1 MEQKTGQN
9 KVAQVIKVI
18 VLYALLILYISPF
31 IIVLINSF
39 KTNGDILTN
48 PLGAGFSASL
58 QNYATAFDEMNFVS
72 SFMNTVLISV
82 VSVALIVLTSSMT
95 AYFLARVK
103 TKFNNFI
110 YMILVIAMI
119 IPFQAVMIPLVS
131 IYGGM
136 GILNSRATL
145 VYMYIGF
152 GCSMAVFIIQSFIK
166 SSVPISLEEAAELDG
181 CTKVQT
187 FFRVVMPLLKPT
199 IATVVVLDIL
209 WVWNDYL
216 LPSLLLT
223 KANQLTLPL
232 STYAFYGSFSVNYG
246 PLLASL
252 ILTITPVLIIYLV
265 LQDKIISGVVAGAVK
280 S

>member
-9 KVAQVIKVI
+9 KVAQIIKVI

-58 QNYATAFDEMNFVS
+58 QNYATAFEEMNFVS
-72 SFMNTVLISV
+72 SFINTVLISV